1 MVDAMMMYNHTAKK
15 CIMVFI
21 FIQCTYKLCFSYKQT
36 VLLKTINLY
45 MRTGIFQ

>member
-21 FIQCTYKLCFSYKQT
+21 FILTAYVFYKRT
-36 VLLKTINLY
+36 ALLKTINLY